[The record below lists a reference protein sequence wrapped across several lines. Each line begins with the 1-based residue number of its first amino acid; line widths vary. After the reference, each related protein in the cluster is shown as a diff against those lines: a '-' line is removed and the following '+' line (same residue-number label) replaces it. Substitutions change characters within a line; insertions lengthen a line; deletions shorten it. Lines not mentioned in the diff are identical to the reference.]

1 MTFNKLA
8 RLLGGAVGLSG
19 VALLAGNPHNDL
31 KLSIYSKFLL
41 KAEENV
47 KPGSATKWNSNWDA
61 REEESTLNPPKVSRN
76 IILVRH
82 GQYNLEGKEDD
93 ERYLTELGL
102 EQAKLTGSRLA
113 EMGLP
118 YTSITVSKMKR
129 AIQTADLIHDSL
141 PQVPL
146 HPQDGILNEGAPV
159 KAEPRGSWRP
169 DYHSEVDGARIEA
182 AFRKYFHRAK
192 PSQTEDSY
200 EIIVCHANV
209 IRYFLMRALQLPPEA
224 WLRFSLRHASFT
236 WIVIRPDG
244 NVHCKFIGESGHFP
258 VDKLSVT

>member
-1 MTFNKLA
+1 MKFNKLA
-8 RLLGGAVGLSG
+8 KLFGSASGLTG
-19 VALLAGNPHNDL
+19 VALLTCQDQNDNN
-31 KLSIYSKFLL
+31 LSSKFLL
-41 KAEENV
+41 NAEENT
-47 KPGSATKWNSNWDA
+47 KPVIATKWNFNWDA
-61 REEESTLNPPKVSRN
+61 RENESTVNPSKASRN

-82 GQYNLEGKEDD
+82 GQYNLDGKEDD

-102 EQAKLTGSRLA
+102 EQAKLTGLRLA
-113 EMGLP
+113 EMALP

-129 AIQTADLIHDSL
+129 AVQTADLIHESL
-141 PQVPL
+141 PTVPL

-169 DYHSEVDGARIEA
+169 DYQSEVDGARIEA

-192 PSQTEDSY
+192 PCQTEDSY

-244 NVHCKFIGESGHFP
+244 KVHCRGIGESGHFP

>member
-19 VALLAGNPHNDL
+19 VALLAGNPQNDL